1 MHLGVAIRSLRKNQ
15 SLSQVELS
23 ELSDITQT
31 ALSQIEMG
39 QKMPSQRTI
48 DKICKALDVPEF
60 ILYLLALEPA
70 DMPSDKVEKYYLV
83 YPILQKLLLQMA
95 TQGSTLETHI

>member
-1 MHLGVAIRSLRKNQ
+1 MQLGAAIRSLRKNQ
-15 SLSQVELS
+15 SLSQVA
-23 ELSDITQT
+23 LSDLSKITQT
-31 ALSQIEMG
+31 ALSQIEKG
-39 QKMPSQRTI
+39 QKTPSQRTI

-70 DMPSDKVEKYYLV
+70 DMPLDKLDKYNLV

-95 TQGSTLETHI
+95 TQGSTLENHA